1 MEMGDEDFPA
11 LYNSA
16 DSASLRA
23 QGHYF
28 GALKCYLFLLIL
40 AAFVSYAWPTNVYG
54 AISSA
59 ALFLI
64 TLGIL
69 VWLKVQKPEDI
80 WYNGR
85 AVAES
90 VKTRTWRWIMKSEP
104 YDEDIS
110 EEQAQ
115 RELLNNLKAI
125 LDQNRSL
132 SHVLE
137 WTPDLG
143 EAISEKMKTIRSLP
157 WSQRLETYIRDR
169 VDNQSVW
176 YSKKSQLNRRLAKR
190 WFIVSIFLHST
201 AVLLLLYRIK
211 EPSTSLPIEVIAAAA
226 GAVLT
231 WVQAKKHNE
240 LNSSYAL
247 AAHEIVLIKGE
258 SVSVK
263 DEPQLS
269 EFVINPESVR
279 LLQSYCI
286 QVTEILLTFV
296 NHYGMLSSP
305 CSNEKASLFK

>member
-1 MEMGDEDFPA
+1 MEEQDFPA

-16 DSASLRA
+16 DCASLKA
-23 QGHYF
+23 QSHYF
-28 GALKCYLFLLIL
+28 GALRLYLFLLIL
-40 AAFVSYAWPTNVYG
+40 AALVSFAFPEDAYA
-54 AISSA
+54 AIGSA
-59 ALFLI
+59 SLFLT

-90 VKTRTWRWIMKSEP
+90 VKTRTWRWVMQAEP
-104 YDEDIS
+104 YDKDAP

-115 RELLNNLKAI
+115 KEFLNDLKAI

-143 EAISEKMKTIRSLP
+143 EAISQKMIAIRANP
-157 WSQRLETYIRDR
+157 WQQRLDTYIKDR
-169 VDNQSVW
+169 VDNQSHW
-176 YSKKSQLNRRLAKR
+176 YSKKSQLNKRLAKR
-190 WFIVSIFLHST
+190 WFVVSIVLHSS
-201 AVLLLLYRIK
+201 AILLLLYRIK
-211 EPSTSLPIEVIAAAA
+211 EPSSALPIEVIATAAS
-226 GAVLT
+226 AVLT

-263 DEPQLS
+263 EEAHLS
-269 EFVINPESVR
+269 EFVINSDSSAE
-279 LLQSYCI
+279 
-286 QVTEILLTFV
+286 FV
-296 NHYGMLSSP
+296 GRSLKITSS
-305 CSNEKASLFK
+305 

>member
-1 MEMGDEDFPA
+1 MKMEESDFPA
-11 LYNSA
+11 LYNSS
-16 DSASLRA
+16 DSASLQA
-23 QGHYF
+23 QKQYF
-28 GALKCYLFLLIL
+28 VALKYYLFLLIL
-40 AAFVSYAWPTNVYG
+40 AAFISYTWPTHVYG

-69 VWLKVQKPEDI
+69 VWLKLQKPEDT

-104 YDEDIS
+104 YDEDVPD
-110 EEQAQ
+110 EQAQ
-115 RELLNNLKAI
+115 KEFLNDLKAI

-143 EAISEKMKTIRSLP
+143 EAISEKMKSIRDLP
-157 WSQRLETYIRDR
+157 WSQRLETYLRDR
-169 VDNQSVW
+169 VVNQSVW
-176 YSKKSQLNRRLAKR
+176 YSKKSLWNKRVAKR
-190 WFIVSIFLHST
+190 WFIVSVVLHST

-211 EPSTSLPIEVIAAAA
+211 DPDSSLPIGVIATAA

-263 DEPQLS
+263 SEQQLS
-269 EFVINPESVR
+269 EFVINSEAAFSR
-279 LLQSYCI
+279 EHTQWTSRK
-286 QVTEILLTFV
+286 
-296 NHYGMLSSP
+296 
-305 CSNEKASLFK
+305 NE

>member
-1 MEMGDEDFPA
+1 MEDKDFPA
-11 LYNSA
+11 FYNSA
-16 DSASLRA
+16 DSASLKA
-23 QGHYF
+23 QFYYF

-40 AAFVSYAWPTNVYG
+40 AAFVSYAWPENVYG

-104 YDEDIS
+104 YNEDIP

-115 RELLNNLKAI
+115 RELLNDLKSI
-125 LDQNRSL
+125 LSQNRSL
-132 SHVLE
+132 SQVLDWSPE
-137 WTPDLG
+137 LG
-143 EAISEKMKTIRSLP
+143 EAISEKMKAIRALP
-157 WSQRLETYIRDR
+157 WSQRLETYLRDR
-169 VDNQSVW
+169 IDNQSVW
-176 YSKKSQLNRRLAKR
+176 YSKKSQLNKRLAKR
-190 WFIVSIFLHST
+190 WFIVSIILHSS
-201 AVLLLLYRIK
+201 AVLLLLFRIK
-211 EPSTSLPIEVIAAAA
+211 EPFSSLPIEVIATAA

-258 SVSVK
+258 SVSVNN
-263 DEPQLS
+263 ERQLS
-269 EFVINPESVR
+269 EFVINSESAFSR
-279 LLQSYCI
+279 EHTQWAARKS
-286 QVTEILLTFV
+286 
-296 NHYGMLSSP
+296 
-305 CSNEKASLFK
+305 A